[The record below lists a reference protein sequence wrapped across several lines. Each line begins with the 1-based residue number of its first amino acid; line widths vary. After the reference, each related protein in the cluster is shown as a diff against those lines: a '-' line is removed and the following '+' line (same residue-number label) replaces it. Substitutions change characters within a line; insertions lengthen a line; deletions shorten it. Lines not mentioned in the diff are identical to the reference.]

1 MLLCAISFLCCNVS
15 PTSIEESCQTYNQSQ
30 QPILKQDANSNSPVP
45 GFVSPTNQG
54 QITQFSQSASSSPA
68 FNHPGFISQPISG
81 FNFSSVGPPT
91 KPALSTSN
99 QNISQNIPASVPN
112 PSSINNSNSSP
123 YHPKFQQQLQ
133 INDNAPPLIPS
144 SQFKQ
149 SIINGPPLSSPPM
162 SQPLPQQLTSSSYSP
177 MTNKPVNSNI
187 ASGPIN
193 PIASQ
198 SQSGFPPSSLPPR
211 SFTSQPSMP
220 YTRPPLTGP
229 PRNSPLFGP
238 SMNVPPTSSGQPID
252 LVGPP
257 RSIGLNG
264 PTGNIPGQSV
274 GPPQSVGPVS
284 GLPSGPTS
292 LPHLSTKPPL
302 GTHILNQQY
311 PGQQNNGPLGLSQ
324 PTPLSTGPGP
334 MTSTTYSGSS
344 GLPMGPQMQPQIQRL
359 PQMGQS
365 ANASLGP
372 PGGLNGPPRS
382 NIQSRYPQM
391 PSSGYTNH
399 QQPQVQPQ
407 GGKQLP
413 SPYNPQGITQQ
424 MGQLSVTK
432 QGFDQLWGHQMVDLM
447 QTRHI
452 LPEYPEDPPEIRL
465 GHQFADAPNCSPEI
479 FRCTINRIPDTNS
492 LLQKCRLPLGILIHP
507 FKDLNHLPV
516 IQCTTIVRC
525 RACRTYINPFV
536 YFVDSKRWKCN
547 LCYRVNDLPEEFQYD
562 PVSKSYGEPT
572 RRPEI
577 KSATIEFIA
586 PGEYM
591 LRPPQPAV
599 YLFLFDVSQ
608 IARDSGY
615 LQVVCDTLKEKLD
628 ELPGDARTQ
637 VGFICY
643 DAHVHYYLMGEGL
656 MRPKEMT
663 VLDIDDVFL
672 PSPESLLVNL
682 GECRDLVK
690 ELLTVLPGRYSTPGV
705 PVSAL
710 GAALLA
716 GYKLMAPTGGRIT
729 VFQTCLPN
737 IGPGALQSREDPNAR
752 SAKEV
757 AHLNPASDFYK
768 RLALDCSGAQVAVDL
783 FLLSSQYCDLATLSG
798 MSKFSA
804 GTVYHIPL
812 FRAARNWQ
820 AEQLTRM
827 LTRYLTR
834 KIGFEAVMRVRCTRG
849 ISIHTFHGNFFVRST
864 DLLSLPNVSPDAGFG
879 MQLTIEE
886 SLSDLQQVC
895 FQAALLY
902 TSSKGERRIRVHT
915 LALPIASNLTE
926 VLHAADQQC
935 IIGLLSKMAVDRC
948 ASASMPE
955 AREALMNVAV
965 DALSAHRLAQNLPA
979 GNVSS
984 ALYAP
989 AALRLLPLYLLALLK
1004 RAGAEPAGGQREQR
1018 AVRARRAA
1026 PAAALPAGL
1035 TQAGECTLYAH
1046 RLAQNLPGQREQRT
1060 VRARRAAPAAAL
1072 PAGLTQAGECTLYA
1086 HRLAQNLPAG
1096 NVSSALY
1103 APAALRLLP
1112 LYLLALLKR
1121 AGAEPAGGQ
1130 REQRAVRARRAAPAA
1145 ALPAGLT
1152 QAGECTLYAHRL
1164 AQNLPAGNVS
1174 SALYAP
1180 AALRLLPLY
1189 LLALLKRAGA
1199 EPAGGQREQRAV
1211 RARRAAPAAALPAG
1225 LTQAGE
1231 CTLYAHRLA
1240 QNLPAGNVSSAL
1252 YAPAALRLL
1261 PLYLLALLKRAG
1273 AEPAGGQREQRAV
1286 RARRAAPAAALP
1298 AGLTQAGECTL
1309 YAHRLAQ
1316 YLPAGNVSSALY
1328 APAALRLLPLYLLA
1342 LLKRAGAEPAGGQR
1356 EQRAVR
1362 ARRAAPAAALP
1373 AGLTQAGECTLY
1385 AHRLAQNLP
1394 AGNVSSALYAPAA
1407 LRLLPLY
1414 LLALLKRAG
1423 AEPAGG
1429 QREQRAVRARRA
1441 APAAALPAGLT
1452 QAGECTLYAHRLAQ
1466 NLPAGNVS
1474 SALYAPAALRLLPL
1488 YLLALLKR
1496 AGAEPA
1502 GGQREQRAVRAR
1514 RAAPAAALPAGLT
1527 QAGECTLYAHRLAQN
1542 LPAGNVSSA
1551 LYAPAALRLLPLYLL
1566 ALLKRAGAEP
1576 AGGQREQR
1584 AVRARR
1590 AAPAAALPAGLTQAG
1605 ECTLYAHR
1613 LAQNLLAGNVSSAL
1627 YAPAALRLLPLY
1639 LLALLKRKAFRTGTS
1654 TRLDER
1660 VADMCALKSLPLPQL
1675 MRLVYPELYAL
1686 HDLAEHAPRLEDED
1700 DDPTPDPPRLHL
1712 SAERISSNG
1721 AYLLDDGETMIIYVC
1736 CNVSVAFLSETFGV
1750 AAFSQLADEA
1760 RSLPRLDTAGSRL
1773 LHALLD
1779 RLNDERPYPAS
1790 LLVLRDNSPTRQ
1802 QFTER
1807 LVDDRVESAFSYYE
1821 FLQHVK
1827 NQVK

>member
-1 MLLCAISFLCCNVS
+1 MSNVQPS
-15 PTSIEESCQTYNQSQ
+15 SYNNTSGVPQTNVNPGLQYSSQFNAQSQ

-68 FNHPGFISQPISG
+68 FNHPGIIPQPLSG
-81 FNFSSVGPPT
+81 FNSSSIGLSI
-91 KPALSTSN
+91 KPGLATSN

-112 PSSINNSNSSP
+112 SSSINNSNSSP
-123 YHPKFQQQLQ
+123 YHPKYQQQLQ

-144 SQFKQ
+144 SQFNQ
-149 SIINGPPLSSPPM
+149 SIINGPPLSSSPM

-177 MTNKPVNSNI
+177 MTNRPVNSNI

-193 PIASQ
+193 PTASQ
-198 SQSGFPPSSLPPR
+198 YQSSFPPSSLPPG

-220 YTRPPLTGP
+220 YSRPPLTGH

-238 SMNVPPTSSGQPID
+238 PMNVPPTSSGQPMG

-257 RSIGLNG
+257 RPIGLNG
-264 PTGNIPGQSV
+264 PTGNMPGQSV
-274 GPPQSVGPVS
+274 GPPQSIGPV
-284 GLPSGPTS
+284 GGPPSGPTS
-292 LPHLSTKPPL
+292 LPHLSMKPPS

-311 PGQQNNGPLGLSQ
+311 PGQQYNGPLGLGQ
-324 PTPLSTGPGP
+324 TTPSSAGP
-334 MTSTTYSGSS
+334 MTSKTYSGPTS
-344 GLPMGPQMQPQIQRL
+344 LQMGQQVQPQVQSL
-359 PQMGQS
+359 PQMGKS
-365 ANASLGP
+365 ANASPGP
-372 PGGLNGPPRS
+372 PVGLTGPPRS

-391 PSSGYTNH
+391 PPSGYTNH
-399 QQPQVQPQ
+399 QQPQAQPQ
-407 GGKQLP
+407 GVSKQPP
-413 SPYNPQGITQQ
+413 SPYTPQGITQQ

-447 QTRHI
+447 QSRHI

-479 FRCTINRIPDTNS
+479 FRCTINRIPETNS

-507 FKDLNHLPV
+507 FKDLDSLPV

-615 LQVVCDTLKEKLD
+615 LQVVCDTLKEKLE

-656 MRPKEMT
+656 TRPKEMT

-682 GECRDLVK
+682 GECREMIK
-690 ELLTVLPGRYSTPGV
+690 ELLTVLPKRYSTPGV

-716 GYKLMAPTGGRIT
+716 AYKLMAPTGGRIT

-752 SAKEV
+752 SSKEV

-948 ASASMPE
+948 ASASMSE

-965 DALSAHRLAQNLPA
+965 DALSAHRLSQNLPA

-989 AALRLLPLYLLALLK
+989 A
-1004 RAGAEPAGGQREQR
+1004 
-1018 AVRARRAA
+1018 
-1026 PAAALPAGL
+1026 
-1035 TQAGECTLYAH
+1035 
-1046 RLAQNLPGQREQRT
+1046 
-1060 VRARRAAPAAAL
+1060 
-1072 PAGLTQAGECTLYA
+1072 
-1086 HRLAQNLPAG
+1086 
-1096 NVSSALY
+1096 S
-1103 APAALRLLP
+1103 
-1112 LYLLALLKR
+1112 
-1121 AGAEPAGGQ
+1121 
-1130 REQRAVRARRAAPAA
+1130 
-1145 ALPAGLT
+1145 
-1152 QAGECTLYAHRL
+1152 
-1164 AQNLPAGNVS
+1164 
-1174 SALYAP
+1174 
-1180 AALRLLPLY
+1180 
-1189 LLALLKRAGA
+1189 
-1199 EPAGGQREQRAV
+1199 
-1211 RARRAAPAAALPAG
+1211 
-1225 LTQAGE
+1225 
-1231 CTLYAHRLA
+1231 
-1240 QNLPAGNVSSAL
+1240 
-1252 YAPAALRLL
+1252 
-1261 PLYLLALLKRAG
+1261 
-1273 AEPAGGQREQRAV
+1273 
-1286 RARRAAPAAALP
+1286 
-1298 AGLTQAGECTL
+1298 
-1309 YAHRLAQ
+1309 
-1316 YLPAGNVSSALY
+1316 
-1328 APAALRLLPLYLLA
+1328 
-1342 LLKRAGAEPAGGQR
+1342 
-1356 EQRAVR
+1356 
-1362 ARRAAPAAALP
+1362 
-1373 AGLTQAGECTLY
+1373 
-1385 AHRLAQNLP
+1385 
-1394 AGNVSSALYAPAA
+1394 
-1407 LRLLPLY
+1407 
-1414 LLALLKRAG
+1414 
-1423 AEPAGG
+1423 
-1429 QREQRAVRARRA
+1429 
-1441 APAAALPAGLT
+1441 
-1452 QAGECTLYAHRLAQ
+1452 
-1466 NLPAGNVS
+1466 
-1474 SALYAPAALRLLPL
+1474 
-1488 YLLALLKR
+1488 
-1496 AGAEPA
+1496 
-1502 GGQREQRAVRAR
+1502 
-1514 RAAPAAALPAGLT
+1514 
-1527 QAGECTLYAHRLAQN
+1527 
-1542 LPAGNVSSA
+1542 
-1551 LYAPAALRLLPLYLL
+1551 
-1566 ALLKRAGAEP
+1566 
-1576 AGGQREQR
+1576 
-1584 AVRARR
+1584 
-1590 AAPAAALPAGLTQAG
+1590 
-1605 ECTLYAHR
+1605 
-1613 LAQNLLAGNVSSAL
+1613 
-1627 YAPAALRLLPLY
+1627 LRLLPLY

-1660 VADMCALKSLPLPQL
+1660 VADMCALKSLPLSQL

-1686 HDLAEHAPRLEDED
+1686 HDLSEHASRPEED
-1700 DDPTPDPPRLHL
+1700 DDDEPTPEPPRLHL

-1736 CNVSVAFLSETFGV
+1736 CNVSAAFLSETFGV

-1760 RSLPRLDTAGSRL
+1760 RSVPRLQTAGSRL

-1779 RLNDERPYPAS
+1779 RLNEERPYPAG
-1790 LLVLRDNSPTRQ
+1790 LLVLRDNSPSRQ
-1802 QFTER
+1802 QFIER